1 MQGLAPASPR
11 VGQVLQYFLDRP
23 TPLHGG
29 EITRKAKILWT
40 FGQEQDQYIFLR
52 RKLHVGLCGHT
63 LVQLCNP
70 YTSIIFTAL
79 YNVSIH
85 LQKQNGN
92 RLT

>member
-40 FGQEQDQYIFLR
+40 FGQEQDQYIFFYTENYMYAGTL
-52 RKLHVGLCGHT
+52 VGL
-63 LVQLCNP
+63 QLCNP

-85 LQKQNGN
+85 LQKQDGN
-92 RLT
+92 RPT